1 MSKTYRHKKTTGGF
15 TLVEI
20 MVSVAIFAI
29 VTIITSGSFIVLAN
43 IYRKIQGNRAII
55 DNLNLAMDVMTLQV
69 REGKGYDFPGCSGGN
84 ICPEIA
90 FQEYEISGGEY
101 IKTADIS
108 YAVDDDSRLTQCVT
122 EIYPDSKA
130 IKCIPLTSKEIQID
144 NLSFIKKNDNPLLV
158 QVIMDGIAKNK
169 VGLETEFL
177 LQTTLTQR
185 NY

>member
-69 REGKGYDFPGCSGGN
+69 REGKGYDFPGCSGD
-84 ICPEIA
+84 ICPEIT
-90 FQEYEISGGEY
+90 FKEYEIYDGNY
-101 IKTADIS
+101 THTADIGYS
-108 YAVDDDSRLTQCVT
+108 VDADNRLEQCVT
-122 EIYPDSKA
+122 EIYPVYKSP
-130 IKCIPLTSKEIQID
+130 KCIPLTSKEIQIN
-144 NLSFIKKNDNPLLV
+144 NLSFIKKNTDPLLV
-158 QVIMDGIAKNK
+158 QVIMDGKAKNK